1 MFIHELAEV
10 SDIIYLIARAT
21 VYLLLQNVANF
32 HRNSTVANLY
42 TLYFGINSMDN
53 YGWIRR
59 EKGFPEIQDDI
70 EQTKNWHLIVH
81 NNIPFASDFV
91 VKQNRKTSLKECL
104 I

>member
-53 YGWIRR
+53 YG
-59 EKGFPEIQDDI
+59 
-70 EQTKNWHLIVH
+70 
-81 NNIPFASDFV
+81 
-91 VKQNRKTSLKECL
+91 
-104 I
+104 